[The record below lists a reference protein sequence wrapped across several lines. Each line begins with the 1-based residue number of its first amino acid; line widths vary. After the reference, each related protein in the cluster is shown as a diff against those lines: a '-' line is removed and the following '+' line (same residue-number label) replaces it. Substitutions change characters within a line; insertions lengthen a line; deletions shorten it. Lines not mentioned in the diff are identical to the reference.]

1 MRKLERWAEETG
13 ADWVGRAG
21 SCLGHIQQAT
31 GVLLMSYAE
40 KRQLCTDLNTR
51 RAKYPPPARHT
62 RHATHDTT
70 RHIRHATRDTT
81 RAG

>member
-51 RAKYPPPARHT
+51 RAKYSLPLRT
-62 RHATHDTT
+62 TT
-70 RHIRHATRDTT
+70 RHTT
-81 RAG
+81 RNTTRHEQAR

>member
-51 RAKYPPPARHT
+51 RAKYPSA
-62 RHATHDTT
+62 
-70 RHIRHATRDTT
+70 RHIRRDTT
-81 RAG
+81 QHTT